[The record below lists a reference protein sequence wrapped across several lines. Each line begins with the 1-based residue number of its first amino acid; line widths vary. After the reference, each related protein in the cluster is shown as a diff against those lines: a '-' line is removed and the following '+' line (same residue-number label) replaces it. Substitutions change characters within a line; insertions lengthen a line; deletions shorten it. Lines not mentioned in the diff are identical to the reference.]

1 MSLGKSNEALAFYDA
16 QTDWRAAMAAPRL
29 RRDLADQRAEAAALA
44 AELAPLDRAP
54 ETRARI
60 EAVATARAEHRRDV
74 GDLLDVL
81 LGDA

>member
-1 MSLGKSNEALAFYDA
+1 MSLGHTDEALAYYDA

-29 RRDLADQRAEAAALA
+29 RRDLDAQRAESAALA

-60 EAVATARAEHRRDV
+60 EAAASARAEARRDV
-74 GDLLDVL
+74 GDLLAVL
-81 LGDA
+81 LGAP